1 MIKPLNQLLLAGLL
15 GAVACATVQADPK
28 EAASAMNSADLTTT
42 AEQTGFKKTG
52 RYAEAERLCQAYAQ
66 AWPQQARCFEFG
78 RSPEGRSMVALA
90 VNRNGVLTAEEA
102 AKRGLPVLL
111 LQGGIHPGESDGKD
125 AGFIAL
131 REMLNKQA
139 VPEALDKAVLLFVPV
154 FNVDGHERFGHWNR
168 PNQVGPEEMGWR
180 TTAQNLNLN
189 RDYTKADAP
198 EMQAMLQL
206 LAAWDPLVYADLHV
220 TDGAN
225 FQHDVSITVAPL
237 NEGDTGLHPAAHAL
251 QQGVIDRLAAQG
263 SLPLPF
269 YPDFVRQDDPA
280 SGFAADAYPPRYST
294 GYWALH
300 NRLAMLVET
309 HSWKDYATRV
319 RVTRNT
325 IVALAE
331 LVAAHGQDWLKQ
343 AHQADARAAA
353 LGGSAVALNYAPG
366 EHVSMI
372 DFKGYAYTREPSAIS
387 GGLVTR
393 YDPSTPQT
401 WHVPYKDTVVP
412 TLTVDAPKAGYI
424 VPAAF
429 AEDIG
434 RRLAWHGVRF
444 QRLDHPPGRL
454 ALQTFRAG
462 KASFAAAPFEGRTML
477 TLEGEWQ
484 PETREVP
491 PGSLFVP
498 IAQPEARLVMA
509 LLEPRATDSFASWGL
524 FNACF
529 EQKEYMEPYVAEQVG
544 AQMLAA
550 DPKVAEE
557 FRRKLESDASFAADP
572 RARLDFFYR
581 RSPSWDE
588 RYNLYPVYRTDQ
600 VPAP

>member
-1 MIKPLNQLLLAGLL
+1 MNIRPLTRTLA
-15 GAVACATVQADPK
+15 ATLAALCTVVHADAK
-28 EAASAMNSADLTTT
+28 EAASAMNPDSLITL
-42 AEQTGFKKTG
+42 AEQGGFKKTA
-52 RYAEAERLCQAYAQ
+52 RYDEAVRLCHAYAGN
-66 AWPQQARCFEFG
+66 WPQQVRCFEFG
-78 RSPEGRSMVALA
+78 RTPEGRSMVALA
-90 VNRNGVLTAEEA
+90 VNRDGVLTPEEA

-131 REMLNKQA
+131 REMLNRQA
-139 VPEALDKAVLLFVPV
+139 APEALAKAVVVFVPV
-154 FNVDGHERFGHWNR
+154 FNVDGHERFGRWNR

-206 LAAWDPLVYADLHV
+206 LDAWDPLVYADLHV

-237 NEGDTGLHPAAHAL
+237 NEGDAGLHPAARAL
-251 QQGVIDRLAAQG
+251 QQGVIDRLKAQG

-269 YPDFVRQDDPA
+269 YPSFVREDDPA
-280 SGFAADAYPPRYST
+280 SGFAADAYPPRFST
-294 GYWALH
+294 GYWALR

-319 RVTRNT
+319 HVTRNT

-331 LVAAHGQDWLKQ
+331 LIADHGQDWLRQ
-343 AHQADARAAA
+343 AHEADSRAAA
-353 LGGSAVALNYAPG
+353 LGGTAVALNYAPG
-366 EHVSMI
+366 DHVSMI
-372 DFKGYAYTREPSAIS
+372 DFQGYAYTREPSAIS

-393 YDPSTPQT
+393 YDPNAPQV
-401 WHVPYKDTVVP
+401 WHVPFKDTVVP
-412 TLTVDAPKAGYI
+412 TLTVEAPKAGYI

-434 RRLAWHGVRF
+434 GRLSWHGIHF
-444 QRLDHPPGRL
+444 QHLDHPLSQAP
-454 ALQTFRAG
+454 LQTFRAS
-462 KASFAAAPFEGRTML
+462 KKTFAAAPFEGRTQL
-477 TLEGEWQ
+477 TLEGEWK
-484 PETREVP
+484 PEARDVP
-491 PGSLFVP
+491 AGSLFVP

-509 LLEPRATDSFASWGL
+509 LLEPRASDSFAAWGL

-544 AQMLAA
+544 EQMLAS
-550 DPKVAEE
+550 DPAVAEE
-557 FRRKLESDASFAADP
+557 FRRKLDSDPAFAASP
-572 RARLDFFYR
+572 RQRLDFFYK

-588 RYNLYPVYRTDQ
+588 RYDLYPVYRTDQ
-600 VPAP
+600 TPG